1 MYKDWG
7 VAVIVGLILLIIVVV
22 IFFVWLFW
30 TFAGMIMDYI
40 GATKYGW
47 VFQMISPCDNC
58 AERQKSLDPEGC
70 FHMHSYTGR
79 WGRFIK
85 MIFGCDY
92 YRRLYK

>member
-47 VFQMISPCDNC
+47 VFQLVLTLILF
-58 AERQKSLDPEGC
+58 AV
-70 FHMHSYTGR
+70 TGTR
-79 WGRFIK
+79 IK
-85 MIFGCDY
+85 FG
-92 YRRLYK
+92 KIKVKI